1 MTKAN
6 DGQETAV
13 LEMENMKLVWE
24 PEKKKL
30 MWFWDMD
37 WELEKEKK
45 LKSLVDMETRMIV
58 LIWLMALE
66 SAGDS

>member
-1 MTKAN
+1 
-6 DGQETAV
+6 
-13 LEMENMKLVWE
+13 MENMKLVWE

-30 MWFWDMD
+30 MWFWGMD

-45 LKSLVDMETRMIV
+45 LKSLGDMETRMIV